1 MTGKGKRLSS
11 HNEPPRNKQIKL
23 LTVSRKFA
31 GVVREIGKSMKSVN
45 LKVLYLW
52 VGFQEAC
59 KDPKI
64 HLFSSELLT
73 GLDKCENATTFLNRF
88 SFQWSWMDYSFLE
101 DLLRANRCEKGM
113 KILEKFK
120 SELSQVQFLSSF
132 TVPAPCRKM
141 LPNDEESY
149 TILTLTVDCKLLEC
163 TLHYIGELK
172 SSFTTFCGILRAS
185 IQLIAVKQSSV
196 TSTIFYWVVLR
207 QLVPLICTKVQ
218 TNRAE
223 LRSTG
228 ILEVSIYP
236 NVVMATDAEVRVGPL
251 AYLTIYGGKVS
262 VS

>member
-1 MTGKGKRLSS
+1 MKGKRLSS
-11 HNEPPRNKQIKL
+11 HNEPPCNKQIKL

-64 HLFSSELLT
+64 HLFSSELLA
-73 GLDKCENATTFLNRF
+73 GLDKCESATTFLNRF

-196 TSTIFYWVVLR
+196 TSTIFY
-207 QLVPLICTKVQ
+207 
-218 TNRAE
+218 
-223 LRSTG
+223 
-228 ILEVSIYP
+228 
-236 NVVMATDAEVRVGPL
+236 
-251 AYLTIYGGKVS
+251 
-262 VS
+262 